1 MVNESNFEVRSD
13 LWVFFEV
20 TMASEATKI
29 ASTRG
34 EINCV
39 ICSPP
44 KCPLSEGIL
53 LSSWSCLILLSC
65 NSPLSSMAV
74 QLLSYF
80 GVVLFSSHATIL

>member
-34 EINCV
+34 EINGV

-44 KCPLSEGIL
+44 KCPLSEGSLAITL
-53 LSSWSCLILLSC
+53 ELPHSLLLQLSS
-65 NSPLSSMAV
+65 
-74 QLLSYF
+74 
-80 GVVLFSSHATIL
+80 